1 MSATNSSNKDNKEEL
16 FDNHDSLDKT
26 SSSAKG
32 DEEQKKELLSRAQ
45 NQPLQDSDKD
55 SENPNKKSVLE
66 ISEEETTE
74 LIADLTPTSLEDRVE
89 IKVLE
94 EEMQKSYLSYAMSVI
109 TSRALPDV
117 RDGMKP
123 VHRRIV
129 YVLNKMGLTPGS
141 KYRKC
146 AQVVGE
152 VLGKYHPHGDTS
164 VYNALARLAQDF
176 SVRYPL
182 IDGQGNFGSIDGD
195 NPAAM
200 RYTECKMAKPAVYL
214 IGDIE
219 KDTVDFVDNYDGSYR
234 EPKVLPALLPNLL
247 INGQTGIAVG
257 MATEI
262 PPHNL
267 NEVCQALLYLIK
279 GVKPKN
285 LDDLEIS
292 ETTSE
297 ENSNT
302 ETKEKQL
309 EESQNQTDSPK
320 SIEEI
325 TIEDLME
332 FIKGPDLPT
341 GGIIYGKNDI
351 LNAYKTGRGR
361 CLVRS
366 KTELTE
372 SSIIV
377 TEIPFQI
384 NKANLLMKIAE
395 LVKDKK
401 IEGIR
406 DLRDESNSKE
416 GIRMVIETKKDA
428 SPEIILNQLFQLTE
442 LQVYQHFNLL
452 ALVNDGRQPKLLNLK
467 EILVEFVKHRYN
479 IVTRRTKFD
488 LRKAEAELHILDG
501 LKIALD
507 YIDRVIAV
515 IRASYDKVEASQNLQ
530 KEFKLSEKQ
539 AEAILQIRLQTLT
552 NLDRNKIEN
561 DRQIRLALIKDL
573 KNILESPERM
583 KTVIC
588 DEITEVSEKL
598 KSPRRSQII
607 EPSLSDY
614 KKEDLIEEEDVLVQ
628 LTQSQYVKV
637 LPIDSFKMQAR
648 GGRGVISFNPKD
660 EDWVKSSFVCNTHD
674 FVYAFTN
681 TGRVFRTRVFELPS
695 GARQGRGQ
703 SLVNYFEFQENE
715 KISTIL
721 TITKAQEKDQKG
733 SLIFATKKGLVKRTN
748 LELFERINRS
758 GKIAL
763 GLNEGD
769 ELLDVRLSL
778 DDKDKIILSASNG
791 KTVIFVRDQLNPLG
805 RTAKGVRGIKIKPKF
820 ELISLQISDI
830 DLEEVGENDEDTA
843 LIEEESK
850 EKEYPSILVVTE
862 NGFGKQTKLKD
873 FRMTNRAAGGVK
885 TLKMTDKTGK
895 PILVSVLYG
904 EEENLI
910 ITTKKGITIRI
921 DPTNISQF
929 SRNTQGVKIIKL
941 EKKDFVVS
949 GDVN

>member
-1 MSATNSSNKDNKEEL
+1 MPTNDFNNLDDIFEKEDINSKNTSDNNLVNSQKSEEDL
-16 FDNHDSLDKT
+16 T
-26 SSSAKG
+26 
-32 DEEQKKELLSRAQ
+32 KELLLRAE
-45 NQPLQDSDKD
+45 NQKNEKSSKKTLDKNTD
-55 SENPNKKSVLE
+55 KNPEENLDQKMQ
-66 ISEEETTE
+66 E
-74 LIADLTPTSLEDRVE
+74 LITELTPTSLEDRVE

-109 TSRALPDV
+109 MSRALPDV

-123 VHRRIV
+123 VHRRII

-152 VLGKYHPHGDTS
+152 VLGKYHPHGDAS

-195 NPAAM
+195 PPAAM
-200 RYTECKMAKPAVYL
+200 RYTECRMAKPSTYL
-214 IGDIE
+214 VGDIE
-219 KDTVDFVDNYDGSYR
+219 KDTVDFVDNYDGSFR
-234 EPKVLPALLPNLL
+234 EPKVLPVLLPNLL

-267 NEVCQALLYLIK
+267 NEVCNALLYLIR
-279 GVKPKN
+279 GIKPN
-285 LDDLEIS
+285 LDSKTLEN
-292 ETTSE
+292 EAT
-297 ENSNT
+297 
-302 ETKEKQL
+302 L
-309 EESQNQTDSPK
+309 EEDNQKSQPENFAK

-325 TIEDLME
+325 TIEELME

-341 GGIIYGKNDI
+341 GGIIYGKSDI

-366 KTELTE
+366 KTYLTE
-372 SSIIV
+372 NSIVI

-384 NKANLLMKIAE
+384 NKANLLIKIAD
-395 LVKDKK
+395 LVKEKR
-401 IEGIR
+401 IEGIK
-406 DLRDESNSKE
+406 DIRDESSNKE
-416 GIRMVIETKKDA
+416 GLRIYIETKKDV
-428 SPEIILNQLFQLTE
+428 SPEVILNQLFQLTE
-442 LQVYQHFNLL
+442 LQVWQHFNLL
-452 ALVNDGRQPKLLNLK
+452 ALIKDGRQPKLLNLK
-467 EILVEFVKHRYN
+467 EILVEFINHRYVV
-479 IVTRRTKFD
+479 VTRRTKFD
-488 LRKAEAELHILDG
+488 LNKAEAELHILDG

-507 YIDRVIAV
+507 AIDRVIDI
-515 IRASYDKVEASQNLQ
+515 IRSSYDKTEASENLQ
-530 KEFKLSEKQ
+530 KEFNLSQKQ
-539 AEAILQIRLQTLT
+539 TEAILQIRLQTLT

-561 DRQIRLALIKDL
+561 DRQERIALIKDL
-573 KNILESPERM
+573 KDILENPERM
-583 KTVIC
+583 KNVIC
-588 DEITEVSEKL
+588 DEISDLSEKL
-598 KSPRRSQII
+598 KSPRKTQII
-607 EPSLSDY
+607 EPSLGDY
-614 KKEDLIEEEDVLVQ
+614 KKEDLIEQEDVLVQ

-637 LPIDSFKMQAR
+637 LPIDSFKVQAR

-660 EDWVKSSFVCNTHD
+660 QDWVKSSFVCNTHD
-674 FVYAFTN
+674 YVYAFTN
-681 TGRVFRTRVFELPS
+681 TGRVFRTRVFELPL

-721 TITKAQEKDQKG
+721 TISKEQEKDQRG

-748 LELFERINRS
+748 LDLFERINRS

-763 GLNEGD
+763 GLNEED
-769 ELLDVRLSL
+769 ELLDVKLSL
-778 DDKDKIILSASNG
+778 DDKDKLVLSASNG
-791 KTVIFVRDQLNPLG
+791 KTVIFGREQLNPLG

-820 ELISLQISDI
+820 ELISLQISN
-830 DLEEVGENDEDTA
+830 LELIEGEETEEETA
-843 LIEEESK
+843 LIESESK
-850 EKEYPSILVVTE
+850 EKEYPSILVITE
-862 NGFGKQTKLKD
+862 NGFGKQTKLAD
-873 FRMTNRAAGGVK
+873 FRMPNRAAGGVK
-885 TLKMTDKTGK
+885 TLKMTEKTGK
-895 PILVSVLYG
+895 PILVSILYG
-904 EEENLI
+904 DEENLI